1 MQTKEDA
8 LRDLVDDVLERS
20 DDYEFTV
27 SADNAEEC
35 IVESANLFHMDL
47 TQEEIN
53 QAVIMLL
60 DAVG

>member
-8 LRDLVDDVLERS
+8 LRDVVDDVLDRAA
-20 DDYEFTV
+20 DYDFTV

-35 IVESANLFHMDL
+35 ILESANLFHVELSQD
-47 TQEEIN
+47 EVN